1 MKKKLL
7 MISAL
12 VAAISASSVFAM
24 PGGKD
29 CNQGFG
35 MGKHGGPFKAHHM
48 EPEEMLAREL
58 SKDQIRTLIEA
69 RLIMKGN
76 DNLKVG
82 KVSSTRTGFDVAI
95 VTKDDSLV
103 EELEL
108 AKNGMPLKKY
118 ERLQE
123 RLEKH
128 RAQQD
133 DD

>member
-1 MKKKLL
+1 MKNKLL

-12 VAAISASSVFAM
+12 VAAISAGSAFAM

-29 CNQGFG
+29 CGRGFG
-35 MGKHGGPFKAHHM
+35 HHGGPFKGQHM
-48 EPEEMLAREL
+48 DPEEMLAREL
-58 SKDQIRTLIEA
+58 TTEQVRTLMEA

-82 KVSSTRTGFDVAI
+82 KVSSTRSGFEVSI
-95 VTKDDSLV
+95 VTRDDSLV

-123 RLEKH
+123 RLEK
-128 RAQQD
+128 RNAKD
-133 DD
+133 

>member
-12 VAAISASSVFAM
+12 VAALSAGSAFAM

-29 CNQGFG
+29 CDRGFG

-48 EPEEMLAREL
+48 DPEEMLAREL
-58 SKDQIRTLIEA
+58 SKDQVRTLMEA

-76 DNLKVG
+76 ENLKVG
-82 KVSSTRTGFDVAI
+82 KVSSTRSGFEVSI
-95 VTKDDSLV
+95 VTRDDSLV

-123 RLEKH
+123 RLEKR
-128 RAQQD
+128 RAQQND
-133 DD
+133 D